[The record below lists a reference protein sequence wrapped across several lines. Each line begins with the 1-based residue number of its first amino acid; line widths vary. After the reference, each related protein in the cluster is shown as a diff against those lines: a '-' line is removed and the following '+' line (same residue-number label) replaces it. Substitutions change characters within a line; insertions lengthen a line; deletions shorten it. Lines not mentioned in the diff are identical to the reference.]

1 MVSPQDF
8 GTSSLSPASARVAS
22 PAAEHGS
29 PRAHRAKRSQV
40 SRACARC
47 RRLQKGCSERR
58 PCDRCCKVGLGN
70 QCIDRDGSEET
81 TTAQGCSP
89 TQLHD
94 LSLLSRPSMHAI
106 PTFVAAHTLDL
117 CVDRY
122 FSHLFPT
129 IPILTPPYVSR
140 ITALC
145 LEQRS
150 DTWVESA
157 CLLTALSAL
166 VVLQVEKPTEYSFAG
181 LVSETNGAYGR
192 ALLDRALQYRHRLP
206 VKPRPSLELVILTFL
221 IYACHARLCRHSQAY
236 FFLRESATLLLLYD
250 HQHDKADTEDCL
262 EETQVS
268 DIVFRRLFW
277 IILISERSNAIRYR
291 RPITLQVTKAVPGL
305 DEILI
310 ADASLVGF
318 RHLALLFRPLDTSF
332 FALLNGEATC
342 HNPSC
347 EELAGIEMAIHSALE
362 PVLSL
367 HDTQKANLRVT
378 QLWLRIILW
387 QIRLRLGFLSE
398 TRYPASSS
406 YSYPLELAKDLMLS
420 TRDLPIESMRVHGIG
435 LTEKL
440 FDMAC
445 AVVDVLARVPLS
457 VSQPPLE
464 LSFDPLQSLRY
475 LRRLMSDLPGGTA
488 VYTDLLGKHIED
500 TLPQI
505 VL

>member
-1 MVSPQDF
+1 MTVAHVIPI
-8 GTSSLSPASARVAS
+8 PA
-22 PAAEHGS
+22 
-29 PRAHRAKRSQV
+29 
-40 SRACARC
+40 
-47 RRLQKGCSERR
+47 
-58 PCDRCCKVGLGN
+58 
-70 QCIDRDGSEET
+70 
-81 TTAQGCSP
+81 
-89 TQLHD
+89 
-94 LSLLSRPSMHAI
+94 
-106 PTFVAAHTLDL
+106 FVAAHTLDL
-117 CVDRY
+117 CVERY

-129 IPILTPPYVSR
+129 IPIITPSYVSR
-140 ITALC
+140 VTALC
-145 LEQRS
+145 LEQQS

-166 VVLQVEKPTEYSFAG
+166 VVLQVENADEYSFASH
-181 LVSETNGAYGR
+181 VSETNGGYGR

-206 VKPRPSLELVILTFL
+206 VNPRPSLELIILTFL

-250 HQHDKADTEDCL
+250 HTQDTAGAEHCSGESHICD
-262 EETQVS
+262 TVY
-268 DIVFRRLFW
+268 RRLFW

-305 DEILI
+305 DEIVVS
-310 ADASLVGF
+310 DSSLAGF
-318 RHLALLFRPLDTSF
+318 RHLALLFRPLGTSF
-332 FALLNGEATC
+332 FALLNDEATC
-342 HNPSC
+342 HKPSF
-347 EELAGIEMAIHSALE
+347 EELASIEMAVHSALG
-362 PVLSL
+362 PTLVL

-387 QIRLRLGFLSE
+387 QVRLRLGFLSE
-398 TRYPASSS
+398 TREPVSSS

-420 TRDLPIESMRVHGIG
+420 TRDLPLESMKVHGIG

-445 AVVDVLARVPLS
+445 VVVDVLARVPVS
-457 VSQPPLE
+457 MSQPPLD
-464 LSFDPLQSLRY
+464 LGFDPLQSLKY
-475 LRRLMSDLPGGTA
+475 LIRLISDLPGGSA

>member
-1 MVSPQDF
+1 MDF
-8 GTSSLSPASARVAS
+8 TPSTPSSCLNT
-22 PAAEHGS
+22 
-29 PRAHRAKRSQV
+29 
-40 SRACARC
+40 
-47 RRLQKGCSERR
+47 
-58 PCDRCCKVGLGN
+58 GLHS
-70 QCIDRDGSEET
+70 I
-81 TTAQGCSP
+81 
-89 TQLHD
+89 
-94 LSLLSRPSMHAI
+94 HAV
-106 PTFVAAHTLDL
+106 PPFVATRILDI

-122 FSHLFPT
+122 FQDLFPT
-129 IPILTPPYVSR
+129 IPILTPSYVSR
-140 ITALC
+140 IRALC
-145 LEQRS
+145 LEQHS

-157 CLLTALSAL
+157 CLLTALCAL
-166 VVLQVEKPTEYSFAG
+166 VVLQVENPSEYSFGG
-181 LVSETNGAYGR
+181 LVTETNGAYGQ
-192 ALLDRALQYRHRLP
+192 ALLDRALRYRHRLP
-206 VKPRPSLELVILTFL
+206 VNPRPSLELIILTFL

-250 HQHDKADTEDCL
+250 YHNDSVDTEDSL
-262 EETQVS
+262 EENHVS
-268 DIVFRRLFW
+268 GIVFRRLFW

-291 RPITLQVTKAVPGL
+291 RPITLQITKSVPGL
-305 DEILI
+305 DEILV
-310 ADASLVGF
+310 ADPSLTGF

-332 FALLNGEATC
+332 FALLNEEATC
-342 HNPSC
+342 HEPSL
-347 EELAGIEMAIHSALE
+347 EELARVEMAIHSALE

-367 HDTQKANLRVT
+367 HNTQKANLRVT

-387 QIRLRLGFLSE
+387 QIRLRLGFLSD
-398 TRYPASSS
+398 TREPLSSS

-464 LSFDPLQSLRY
+464 LGFDPLHSLRY
-475 LRRLMSDLPGGTA
+475 VRQLISDLPGGTA

-500 TLPQI
+500 SLPQT